1 MMKAKSMKKL
11 FPAAGAAILMML
23 LMSSIASAHVTVW
36 PKATTQGSYEV
47 FTVRVPSEKADVTTT
62 AVKVRVPDGVEVSRT
77 QPLPGWK
84 TTLETTADGKIE
96 SITWTADEGKGLTQ
110 QEFNEFKVS
119 GKVAADA
126 KELNW
131 KAYQTYSD
139 SSVVEWVGAADA
151 EYPASVTT
159 VAAGT
164 GEGDGHGH
172 GAAAGTDPA
181 ASPAPADADHAA
193 APAEKE
199 SSLPLYL
206 SIAAL
211 VLGAAAVIAA
221 FARRGA
227 KG

>member
-47 FTVRVPSEKADVTTT
+47 FTVRVPSEKADVMTT
-62 AVKVRVPDGVEVSRT
+62 AVKIRVPDGVEVSRT

-172 GAAAGTDPA
+172 GAAAGTEP
-181 ASPAPADADHAA
+181 
-193 APAEKE
+193 
-199 SSLPLYL
+199 
-206 SIAAL
+206 
-211 VLGAAAVIAA
+211 
-221 FARRGA
+221 
-227 KG
+227 